1 MLAQTDLLQVRWKLF
16 VMGKLLR
23 NTKILVSRCGGWG
36 IVSSTGGSPPIE
48 NFNYHRHQ
56 QTL

>member
-23 NTKILVSRCGGWG
+23 NTKILVSRCGG
-36 IVSSTGGSPPIE
+36 
-48 NFNYHRHQ
+48 
-56 QTL
+56 